1 MTARISELNVLARAA
16 AVLVGVRTTAEQ
28 RRRVRLF
35 GGLVER
41 AVEARPPIIL
51 FVHIAG
57 AVLHADNCEWRR
69 NKRYE
74 LMSTKE
80 K

>member
-57 AVLHADNCEWRR
+57 AVLHADNCERRR